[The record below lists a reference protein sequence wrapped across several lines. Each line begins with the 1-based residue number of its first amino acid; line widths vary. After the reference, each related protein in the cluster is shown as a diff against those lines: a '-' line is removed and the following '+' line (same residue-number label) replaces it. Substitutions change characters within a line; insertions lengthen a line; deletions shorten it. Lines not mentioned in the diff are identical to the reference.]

1 MAVSVC
7 GVCGV
12 CGVNVPEQSAW
23 PAKKLLGSQCFIALL
38 LMLLVSGPNIAWQMS
53 LAGHLRSND
62 IGKEA
67 LDAIP
72 YLDANSSLI
81 KAIPGLKEVNLTQW
95 KQGYLSA
102 SSRAN
107 KDQYTAYLIGS
118 SVLLVILPFLCF
130 CCARSSIERK
140 STFGMGCICCVEGLC
155 GWASCVIWVL
165 PLALGATICLHLQ
178 SDNTFLDC
186 AKIVPWVQQ
195 TVTDHI
201 VGVVSAQEP
210 PKVISAATLAADLG
224 VQPTLSLTLKELF
237 QAANMTAVVQT
248 PYLDAISTFVT
259 TAEVMKL
266 TADWLARFE
275 AQHPGS
281 LPAEK
286 IPLADATTDFL
297 GFMFNETAVPQ
308 TKYCDSEVK
317 KIYGSVGIVGVVLVG
332 MAVAAFCKVFACCLG
347 SCEAWSARNSFQLSA
362 LNVVGNAQKVYDQ
375 PEGEGLLATQP
386 NDAGPEAPIGSPGAP
401 PAGKPGFFAWC
412 GNCMRKQ

>member
-1 MAVSVC
+1 MAVS
-7 GVCGV
+7 VCGV

-38 LMLLVSGPNIAWQMS
+38 LMLLVSGPNIAWQIS
-53 LAGHLRSND
+53 LAGHLRNND
-62 IGKEA
+62 IDQEA
-67 LDAIP
+67 LDAIS
-72 YLDANSSLI
+72 ANSSLI
-81 KAIPGLKEVNLTQW
+81 NSIPGLKEVNITHWQ
-95 KQGYLSA
+95 QGFLSA
-102 SSRAN
+102 SSSAN
-107 KDQYTAYLIGS
+107 KDQYTAFLIGS
-118 SVLLVILPFLCF
+118 SVLLVILPFVCF

-155 GWASCVIWVL
+155 GWASCLVWVL

-186 AKIVPWVQQ
+186 AKIVPWVQK

-201 VGVVSAQEP
+201 VGVVSDQQP
-210 PKVISAATLAADLG
+210 PKAISAATLTLAI
-224 VQPTLSLTLKELF
+224 QPTLSLTLKELF
-237 QAANMTAVVQT
+237 QAANMTAAVQT

-259 TAEVMKL
+259 TAEVNKL
-266 TADWLARFE
+266 TVDWVARFK

-286 IPLADATTDFL
+286 FPLADATTDFL

-308 TKYCDSEVK
+308 KNYCDSAVK

-362 LNVVGNAQKVYDQ
+362 LNVVGNAQKVYDE

-412 GNCMRKQ
+412 GNCMRKK